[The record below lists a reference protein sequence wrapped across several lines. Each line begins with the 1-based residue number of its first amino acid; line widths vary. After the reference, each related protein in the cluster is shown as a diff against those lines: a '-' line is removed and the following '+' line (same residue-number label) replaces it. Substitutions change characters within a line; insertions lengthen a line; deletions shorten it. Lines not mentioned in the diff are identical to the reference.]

1 MKCSGIS
8 YCRLFV
14 IGYVVLSLGAGASN
28 LHAEA
33 DGPDFWDVTG
43 VGSGD
48 VLNIRMEASASSEKV
63 GSIPADGRGL
73 QNLGCTGVM
82 SYSEWEAATPA
93 ERERAKS
100 NRWCKISYQGVT
112 GWVAGRFLSEGGAP
126 SDAAVDTESGEFTF
140 GAWKVFC
147 EAGLCGSA
155 YQYGRGGSAPTFI
168 RVKLTRNGSPEL
180 LVEGGPFTASGSV
193 EFIIDGKRVVSGQ
206 ASLVKAETGDDL
218 RFPPGDDIT
227 DGLIRAMKK
236 GRALQLS
243 VVRDGE
249 KETIDFDLDGFTT
262 ALKKL

>member
-8 YCRLFV
+8 YCRFFV
-14 IGYVVLSLGAGASN
+14 IGCVVLSLGAGASN

-33 DGPDFWDVTG
+33 DGPD
-43 VGSGD
+43 S
-48 VLNIRMEASASSEKV
+48 
-63 GSIPADGRGL
+63 
-73 QNLGCTGVM
+73 
-82 SYSEWEAATPA
+82 
-93 ERERAKS
+93 
-100 NRWCKISYQGVT
+100 
-112 GWVAGRFLSEGGAP
+112 
-126 SDAAVDTESGEFTF
+126 ESGEFTF